1 MNDSKAEDKPGGSS
15 KAGSETKRE
24 KEGATKS
31 TRPAAGKGTKG
42 RRGKIEKKGVKADD
56 PGTRWDRTKA
66 NFRTI
71 GGAFLLAILIRV
83 VLFEAFEIEG
93 PSMEPTLQNG
103 DRVVV
108 AKFMY
113 GLFLPFTDEALFTW
127 GGPLPGDV
135 VIVKSP
141 HDGIDIVKRV
151 IGVEGDV
158 MEVRDDVI
166 YRNGHPIPQERAGE
180 CTPDLMSDRDDDA
193 RCEWIDETIGDK
205 TYRTS
210 HNPASPPHSQPP
222 ITIPEDH
229 VYILGDHRDRSNDSR
244 FIGPVHENRIKGRAL
259 FIYWSSASPNC
270 GNCRPGRLF
279 NAVH

>member
-1 MNDSKAEDKPGGSS
+1 MNDSKSPAKNEPGAKAAQEKAVENRRDKEAARPSARPGG
-15 KAGSETKRE
+15 K
-24 KEGATKS
+24 ATK
-31 TRPAAGKGTKG
+31 GKKG
-42 RRGKIEKKGVKADD
+42 AIEKKSLKADD
-56 PGTRWDRTKA
+56 GTRWDRTKA

-113 GLFLPFTDEALFTW
+113 GLFLPFADEAIFTW
-127 GGPLPGDV
+127 GGPKPGDV

-158 MEVRDDVI
+158 IEFRDDVI
-166 YRNGHPIPQERAGE
+166 YRNGHPIPQEHAGE
-180 CTPDLMSDRDDDA
+180 CDPDLASSHEA
-193 RCEWIDETIGDK
+193 ACEWIDETVGDK

-210 HNPASPPHSQPP
+210 HNPTSPPTSHPP
-222 ITIPEDH
+222 ITIPADH

-244 FIGPVHENRIKGRAL
+244 FIGPVHVNRVKGRAL
-259 FIYWSSASPNC
+259 FIYWSSESAGC
-270 GNCRPGRLF
+270 GNCRPARLF